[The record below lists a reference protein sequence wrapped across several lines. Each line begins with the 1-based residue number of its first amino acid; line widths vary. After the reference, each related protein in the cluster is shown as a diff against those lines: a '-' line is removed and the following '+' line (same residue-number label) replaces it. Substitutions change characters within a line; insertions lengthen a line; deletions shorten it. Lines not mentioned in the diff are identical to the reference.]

1 MAFNGGEITPSRI
14 LALCETRDPEDVAS
28 ILNIPQSQVDA
39 VLNQN
44 GKLRRWVV
52 RCNKTGR
59 TAGARSER
67 GAYRTAHLLGCT
79 DWDCWP
85 EGAKPKAAPVAKL
98 PRGAERDQTIR
109 MMAQAGAKPR
119 AIAEAI
125 GGCPKRIRE
134 KVARFTFVNP

>member
-39 VLNQN
+39 VLKQN
-44 GKLRRWVV
+44 GKLRQWVV

-67 GAYRTAHLLGCT
+67 GAYRAAHLLGFT

-85 EGAKPKAAPVAKL
+85 EGAKPKRM
-98 PRGAERDQTIR
+98 PRGRERDQTIR

-125 GGCPKRIRE
+125 GGCPKRISE
-134 KVARFTFVNP
+134 KVARITFANP